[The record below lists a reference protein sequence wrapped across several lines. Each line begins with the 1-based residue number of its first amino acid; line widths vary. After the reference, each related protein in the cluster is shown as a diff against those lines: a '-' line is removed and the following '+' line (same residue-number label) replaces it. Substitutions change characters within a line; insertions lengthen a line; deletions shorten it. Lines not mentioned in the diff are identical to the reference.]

1 MKKLDVHFIF
11 CTVTNSSAFKQ
22 NSFIY
27 EKKLFHFLNIS
38 MPFTNMKN
46 FKFFFNT
53 FHATD
58 LFWYPLKTSQNLWFS
73 DVFRRYQK
81 KSVAWNGLKPTCN
94 TFDKYYTPLTITSLW
109 PS

>member
-11 CTVTNSSAFKQ
+11 RTVTNSSAFNQ

-46 FKFFFNT
+46 FKFFF
-53 FHATD
+53 
-58 LFWYPLKTSQNLWFS
+58 
-73 DVFRRYQK
+73 
-81 KSVAWNGLKPTCN
+81 
-94 TFDKYYTPLTITSLW
+94 
-109 PS
+109 